1 MKLSRVATSCIMT
14 CLLAAAAEAA
24 PVMAFGYL
32 ANKSKDGNYD
42 YLETIFPNSFAGS
55 IQNIFWVDVIKPI
68 RVNRIMKKYNLRLE
82 KEYRPYELVD
92 IARKLS
98 ADYFINGNFIIL
110 PKDRIRININ
120 LCSSGGRLFTFSNT
134 GRMEAEIFKLVD
146 RIANII
152 IDFMS
157 KEKLFMSG
165 IIPGG
170 SKIGIFTN
178 LSGED
183 LNYLYY
189 SFLSGGYRIAG
200 IQANSLNNNL
210 STDMIESFKY
220 MSGSENSYQTIT
232 DLRSA
237 GFRYGTWAGPGYI
250 TELNYIKKIYRIYD
264 QNYFDAK
271 AAILNKMSAAHDMD
285 KILVIGFNNLKTGA
299 WIRCL
304 DVRSKDLIWMQSD
317 IAGSIPEICSKIIKR
332 MSSGI
337 SPRRE

>member
-1 MKLSRVATSCIMT
+1 
-14 CLLAAAAEAA
+14 
-24 PVMAFGYL
+24 
-32 ANKSKDGNYD
+32 
-42 YLETIFPNSFAGS
+42 
-55 IQNIFWVDVIKPI
+55 
-68 RVNRIMKKYNLRLE
+68 
-82 KEYRPYELVD
+82 
-92 IARKLS
+92 
-98 ADYFINGNFIIL
+98 
-110 PKDRIRININ
+110 
-120 LCSSGGRLFTFSNT
+120 
-134 GRMEAEIFKLVD
+134 
-146 RIANII
+146 
-152 IDFMS
+152 MS